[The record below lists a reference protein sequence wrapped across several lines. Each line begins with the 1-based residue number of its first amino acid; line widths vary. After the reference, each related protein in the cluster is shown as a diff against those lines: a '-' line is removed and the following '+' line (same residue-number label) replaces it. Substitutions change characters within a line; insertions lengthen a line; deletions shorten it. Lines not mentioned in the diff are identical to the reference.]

1 MFSQGF
7 SFFVFNMNIYI
18 QEDPTDFFS
27 KENYVAIHVRLHLL
41 KGNLYKYLS
50 SVMPVRN
57 VRN

>member
-1 MFSQGF
+1 
-7 SFFVFNMNIYI
+7 MNIYI